1 MKTLLRS
8 ILVLTLGAAA
18 SFAQQWEFGGVG
30 GGGFLNSVPV
40 SGGIGSATAGFQTG
54 AALGGYECLGHA
66 DESDI
71 DSVGATLGGYERG
84 CIVAVQFKVFLPG
97 FAGAVRNCWAGVH
110 RTVKPPSATFGR
122 WVSLLP
128 P

>member
-54 AALGGYECLGHA
+54 AALGGY
-66 DESDI
+66 
-71 DSVGATLGGYERG
+71 VGVSQNKHIGGELRY
-84 CIVAVQFKVFLPG
+84 AYVQSNLSLKSG
-97 FAGAVRNCWAGVH
+97 GGE
-110 RTVKPPSATFGR
+110 ATFSDRKSTRLNSSHLGISYA
-122 WVSLLP
+122 VFF
-128 P
+128 